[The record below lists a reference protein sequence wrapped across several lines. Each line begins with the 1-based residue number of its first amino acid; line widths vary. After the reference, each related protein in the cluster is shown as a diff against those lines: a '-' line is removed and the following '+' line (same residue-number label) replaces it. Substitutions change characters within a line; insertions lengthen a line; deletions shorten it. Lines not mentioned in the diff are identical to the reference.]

1 VTSRNEVTCFIL
13 LINSKMMIFL
23 NAQERTVQD
32 FVDMC
37 HETGWEVEE
46 IHRGM
51 PGIHSQI
58 VLALLK

>member
-1 VTSRNEVTCFIL
+1 
-13 LINSKMMIFL
+13 MMINL

-51 PGIHSQI
+51 PGVHSQV

>member
-1 VTSRNEVTCFIL
+1 
-13 LINSKMMIFL
+13 MMTTL

-32 FVDMC
+32 FVVMC
-37 HETGWEVEE
+37 HETGWEIEK

-51 PGIHSQI
+51 PGVHSQI